1 MREEPG
7 AVGSGLEKSKGAG
20 VAMGALRLAILLF
33 VIGISIYIY
42 TIRADAGKW
51 TTYGYAGIFL
61 ISVLANATLLLPA
74 PGIAVVFAM
83 GSVFNPLL
91 VSLAAGA
98 GAAVGEMSGYAAG
111 FSGQGVLERTH
122 IYVRLVP
129 WMHRYGALTTFVL
142 AAVPNP
148 IFDLAGMAAGAM
160 RMPLAR
166 FFLWC
171 LLGKIVKMLIFAYLG
186 AYVLVWLPDSLK

>member
-1 MREEPG
+1 MTDKPS
-7 AVGSGLEKSKGAG
+7 ATMSAPEKPKGASLG
-20 VAMGALRLAILLF
+20 LGALRLLILLF
-33 VIGISIYIY
+33 VIGISVYIY
-42 TIRADAGKW
+42 TIRADAAKW

-83 GSVFNPLL
+83 GSVFSPVL

-111 FSGQGVLERTH
+111 FSGQGVLERTRV
-122 IYVRLVP
+122 YARLLP
-129 WMHRYGALTTFVL
+129 WMRRYGPLTTFVL

-148 IFDLAGMAAGAM
+148 FFDLAGMAAGAM
-160 RMPLAR
+160 RMPVSK

-186 AYVLVWLPDSLK
+186 AYVLGWLPDSLK

>member
-1 MREEPG
+1 MTRQPHP
-7 AVGSGLEKSKGAG
+7 SPRSPEKSRDALALG
-20 VAMGALRLAILLF
+20 VLRLAVLLL

-42 TIRADAGKW
+42 TIRAEAARW
-51 TTYGYAGIFL
+51 RNYGYAGIFL
-61 ISVLANATLLLPA
+61 VSILANATLLLPA
-74 PGIAVVFAM
+74 PGIAMVFAM
-83 GSVFNPLL
+83 GSVFNPFL

-111 FSGQGVLERTH
+111 FSGQGVLERIH
-122 IYVRLVP
+122 VYDRLVP
-129 WMHRYGALTTFVL
+129 WMLRYGALTTFVL

-166 FFLWC
+166 FFFWC
-171 LLGKIVKMLIFAYLG
+171 LLGKIVKMLLFAYLG
-186 AYVLVWLPDSLK
+186 AYVLGWLPDGLK